1 MSNLTIP
8 KTWEFLPSPNKSKRT
23 KKISAIVL
31 HADASSRI
39 ESSLDWTRR
48 AESKVS
54 YHILI
59 GRTGKVFMTVHPE
72 DKAWHAGISTLDGVK
87 NVNDFSI
94 GVCLS
99 NRNDGEAFPASQLQ
113 TGMDVCALLCR
124 TYNIDPERITT
135 HAIVSPGRKTDPKG
149 LDLETFRLGVTERL
163 LPPVK

>member
-1 MSNLTIP
+1 MSLTIP
-8 KTWEFLPSPNKSKRT
+8 KTWEFLPSPNKSARK

-31 HADASSRI
+31 HADASSRV

-48 AESKVS
+48 RESRVS

-59 GRTGKVFMTVHPE
+59 GRTGKVFMTVHPDE
-72 DKAWHAGISTLDGVK
+72 RAWHAGVSALEGVS

-99 NRNDGEAFPASQLQ
+99 NRNDGEAFPAAQLQ
-113 TGMDVCALLCR
+113 TAIDVCALLCR
-124 TYNIDPERITT
+124 TYNIAPNRITT
-135 HAIVSPGRKTDPKG
+135 HALISPGRKTDPRG
-149 LDLETFRLGVTERL
+149 LDLEAFRLGVIDRL